1 MPRIL
6 LIDKCSIYRLGL
18 RCLIETNIPEAK
30 VLEESSLLNALYK
43 IRAEGYI
50 DLVLAEPNLSRLR
63 SLASLNS
70 AREESPATRWAVFS
84 TADTRVDIL
93 AALKAGFHGFVSKHQ
108 SDDDILSAVKDLLS
122 GRMYVPQSLANG
134 VNSACLDSSPSWN
147 APPMFLSKADFLKL
161 TARQRQTLLL
171 IVQGL
176 SNKEIARQLRIA
188 EATTKIHVAALMR
201 VLGVRNRTEAAFKA
215 ANLVDDSGAPR
226 SISDSSAAVSQ
237 RDATS
242 AFVDGLR

>member
-1 MPRIL
+1 MSRIL
-6 LIDKCSIYRLGL
+6 LVDKCSIYRLGL

-30 VLEESSLLNALYK
+30 VLEGSSLLNALSK

-50 DLVLAEPNLSRLR
+50 DLVLAELNLSRLR
-63 SLASLNS
+63 SLAPLNS
-70 AREESPATRWAVFS
+70 AREASPATRWAVFS

-93 AALKAGFHGFVSKHQ
+93 ATLNAGFHGFVSKHQ

-122 GRMYVPQSLANG
+122 GRIYVPQLLPDG
-134 VNSACLDSSPSWN
+134 VNSACLDSSPNWD
-147 APPMFLSKADFLKL
+147 APPMSDFLKL

-201 VLGVRNRTEAAFKA
+201 VLRVRNRTEAAFKA

-226 SISDSSAAVSQ
+226 FTSDFERRCEPARRDVS
-237 RDATS
+237 
-242 AFVDGLR
+242 VC